1 MALLKRARP
10 DTDRSGA
17 PARAAAAPPEKHE
30 EAVATQAPVTPMT
43 PVTPGSSATPRGSTS
58 AAPRRRAT
66 RRARLGSAW
75 PVLLLRAAHPRQGL
89 LTAAGVA
96 LAALLA
102 GRSLREVGLVLA
114 TVVVGQAVLGWH
126 NDLVDRDRDRRH
138 QSPGKPIAEG
148 LLDAGTVWFS
158 LVCGLLLLVP
168 LSVSNG
174 LTAGGAYVVS
184 VVVGLLGN
192 VVLRRTLFSWVT
204 WAVSFA
210 LLPAFLS
217 YGGWGGASTGSAPQ
231 VLMVVLAAL
240 LGVGVHVLAS
250 LRGLVV
256 DHEDGWRSLPLR
268 IALRTGAARLLVISL
283 AWTVVVVAAMLVTG
297 SQVGLAR

>member
-10 DTDRSGA
+10 DTDHSGA
-17 PARAAAAPPEKHE
+17 ADGRAAEQVPEQVSEQVAGATAA
-30 EAVATQAPVTPMT
+30 EAQPA
-43 PVTPGSSATPRGSTS
+43 ATPAVS
-58 AAPRRRAT
+58 PRRRRP
-66 RRARLGSAW
+66 RRARLGSTW
-75 PVLLLRAAHPRQGL
+75 PVLLVRAAHPRQGVL
-89 LTAAGVA
+89 VAVGVA

-102 GRSLREVGLVLA
+102 GRSLREVGMVLA

-126 NDLVDRDRDRRH
+126 NDLVDRDRDRRR

-148 LLDAGTVWFS
+148 LLDAGTAWFS

-174 LTAGGAYVVS
+174 LTAGGAYLVS

-192 VVLRRTLFSWVT
+192 VVLRRGLFSWVT

-217 YGGWGGASTGSAPQ
+217 YGGWGGAATGAAPQ

-240 LGVGVHVLAS
+240 LGVGVHVLAA
-250 LRGLVV
+250 LRGLVT

-268 IALRTGAARLLVISL
+268 IALRTGAARLLAISL
-283 AWTVVVVAAMLVTG
+283 AWTAVAVAAMLVTG
-297 SQVGLAR
+297 SQVGLSR